1 MSNHEML
8 VRVAK
13 AISGQDDAGWAAL
26 PADDRERLYGG
37 GKWHDAGR
45 TRADY
50 LDDARAALLSLR
62 ELTPDVVEAGC
73 NAIENAEITYP
84 DNQPP
89 FFNSHWQHEARDAF
103 TAMINTIIGESA

>member
-8 VRVAK
+8 VRMAK

-62 ELTPDVVEAGC
+62 ELPEAVEAGDEAGTMSRDGQRVWA
-73 NAIENAEITYP
+73 AII
-84 DNQPP
+84 D
-89 FFNSHWQHEARDAF
+89 H
-103 TAMINTIIGESA
+103 IVGEGE

>member
-1 MSNHEML
+1 MTNHPIEPHPVL

-45 TRADY
+45 TRVDY
-50 LDDARAALLSLR
+50 LDDACAALEALR
-62 ELTPDVVEAGC
+62 DLTPDVVEAG
-73 NAIENAEITYP
+73 
-84 DNQPP
+84 D
-89 FFNSHWQHEARDAF
+89 DAGTMSADGERVW
-103 TAMINTIIGESA
+103 TAMINTIIGDEK